1 MTNTTLTTIQF
12 SNEKGNA
19 LPKVREAVKN
29 QAVDAF
35 IPEGFELAENG
46 SYVKAVAID
55 EFDNEPV
62 YVTLS
67 MTVTKNYPT
76 KKERKPSK
84 KNKATEEVSVPELF

>member
-1 MTNTTLTTIQF
+1 MKDTTLTSIQF

-29 QAVDAF
+29 QAVAAF

-55 EFDNEPV
+55 DFDNEPV

-67 MTVTKNYPT
+67 MTVTKKYPT
-76 KKERKPSK
+76 KKERKSSAK
-84 KNKATEEVSVPELF
+84 KSDVEEINVPELF

>member
-55 EFDNEPV
+55 DFDNEPV
-62 YVTLS
+62 YITLS
-67 MTVTKNYPT
+67 MTVTKKYPT
-76 KKERKPSK
+76 KKERKPSNK
-84 KNKATEEVSVPELF
+84 KSNVEEVSVPELF